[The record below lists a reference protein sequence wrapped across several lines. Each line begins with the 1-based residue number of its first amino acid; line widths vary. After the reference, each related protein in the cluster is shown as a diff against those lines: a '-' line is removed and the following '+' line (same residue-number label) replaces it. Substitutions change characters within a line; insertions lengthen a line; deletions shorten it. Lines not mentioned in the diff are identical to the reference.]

1 MGGEQ
6 LSGIHPTAVVDP
18 KAEVASDV
26 EIGPFAVVGPQV
38 RLESGVVL
46 RPHALVTGHTE
57 VGPETTI
64 YSFASVGE
72 IPQDQKYKGEST
84 RLVIGGRNTIREH
97 VTINTGTEVAGG
109 LTTIG
114 DDNLMMVGV
123 HIAHDCHVGSH
134 VIMTNEVLLA
144 GHVRIEDHV
153 NLAGRSAVNQF
164 ARVGESSMVMGMCGL
179 VADCAPFLRVHG
191 YPARVIG
198 VNRIGLERRGFSE
211 EKIEAIEQA
220 YRIIFRS
227 NLTPVEAFA
236 SVREQLPDSREAEH
250 MVAFL
255 EKSERGFAR
264 FR

>member
-1 MGGEQ
+1 M
-6 LSGIHPTAVVDP
+6 SRIHPTAVIDP
-18 KAEVASDV
+18 KAEIGPDV
-26 EIGPFAVVGPQV
+26 EIGPYAVVGPQV
-38 RLESGVVL
+38 RLEHGVVL
-46 RPHALVTGHTE
+46 RPYAFVTGHTE

-84 RLVIGGRNTIREH
+84 RLVIGARNTIREH
-97 VTINTGTEVAGG
+97 ATIQPGTEVAGG

-114 DDNLMMVGV
+114 DDNLIMIGA

-144 GHVRIEDHV
+144 GHVQIGDYA
-153 NLAGRSAVNQF
+153 NLAGRSAVQQF
-164 ARVGESSMVMGMCGL
+164 VRVGESGMAMGMAGL
-179 VADCAPFLRVHG
+179 VMDCAPFLRVHG

-211 EKIEAIEQA
+211 ERIEAVEQA
-220 YRIIFRS
+220 CRIIFRS
-227 NLTPVEAFA
+227 NLAPVEAFA
-236 SVREQLPDSREAEH
+236 AVREQLPDSREAEQ

-264 FR
+264 IR